1 MKTKTNIWQPF
12 DKFNINKIK
21 IMQKFATT
29 AAAVVNVIGMN
40 LVYALCFYLLLF
52 SDVIH
57 LIKFEVFV

>member
-1 MKTKTNIWQPF
+1 
-12 DKFNINKIK
+12 
-21 IMQKFATT
+21 MQKFATT
-29 AAAVVNVIGMN
+29 AAAVVNVIGMH